1 MAIIY
6 TYPVKAT
13 PANDDLILISDSADS
28 NKTKQIKVSS
38 LPGGASSGVTQI
50 IAGTNVTIDPVSGV
64 GSVTINSSGGSLTI
78 KDEGVDLTTS
88 ASSINFTGVGV
99 TATAVGNDVTVDI
112 PDAYVIEDVQLASAV
127 SKGTALYISGPAHG
141 SGRVTVDIADAT
153 DNTKMPV
160 VGLALAN
167 YSAGEGKMIV
177 TGVLD
182 NVDTSNTNIPGGTLG
197 KVVYVDNSGVD
208 NNLTGTKPTGPDL
221 IQNVG
226 IITKSGA
233 NGAIQVACIGRT
245 NDLPNLNQGSLFI
258 GNASNQAT
266 TLSIG
271 GNNTVLK
278 SNGTTATWDDA
289 ANFLQPSNTTT
300 PSIKISGANTTDANS
315 GGLGQAFSDAQGV
328 VNLQGLSSTLNS
340 TVMAVAGEDN
350 VANSVGNLMNFFMAS
365 HLGPGYTLVG
375 RIEGNRNTGS
385 ISFSNASDYRL
396 KKNITSITGSLD
408 KVKALNPVNYNITD
422 IYENPNPV
430 LIEGFLAHE
439 LQAQIPNAVTGE
451 KDAVNEDGSIK
462 AQTVDLVRVIPYL
475 VGAIK
480 ELTAKVEA
488 LEA

>member
-64 GSVTINSSGGSLTI
+64 GSVTINSSGGGSLTV

-99 TATAVGNDVTVDI
+99 TATTVGNDVTVDI

-141 SGRVTVDIADAT
+141 SGRPTVDIADAT

-182 NVDTSNTNIPGGTLG
+182 DVNTSNTNIPGGTLG
-197 KVVYVDNSGVD
+197 NVIYVDNSGVD
-208 NNLTGTKPTGPDL
+208 NNLTGTKPTGTDL

-233 NGAIQVACIGRT
+233 NGSIQVSCIGRI
-245 NDLPNLNQGSLFI
+245 NDLPNLSQNNIWLGNSNGVPSKVSNSLDNLVDVSYAATNDASMYI
-258 GNASNQAT
+258 GNGAPSGLSGTPTKT
-266 TLSIG
+266 TAVG
-271 GNNTVLK
+271 EGAG
-278 SNGTTATWDDA
+278 NGTTSGS
-289 ANFLQPSNTTT
+289 SNTLIGTNAGITVTT
-300 PSIKISGANTTDANS
+300 GSTNTLVGADSGDTLTIGAGNVILGAGADSNANNVNAAIAVGKSTVVSTGAVAIGESASATGGGIALGRGATNTTANLALGSTSYPLLNTTDTGDVN
-315 GGLGQAFSDAQGV
+315 GLATGQTPAKFIEVQIGNDKYYMALYAQ
-328 VNLQGLSSTLNS
+328 
-340 TVMAVAGEDN
+340 A
-350 VANSVGNLMNFFMAS
+350 
-365 HLGPGYTLVG
+365 
-375 RIEGNRNTGS
+375 
-385 ISFSNASDYRL
+385 
-396 KKNITSITGSLD
+396 
-408 KVKALNPVNYNITD
+408 
-422 IYENPNPV
+422 
-430 LIEGFLAHE
+430 
-439 LQAQIPNAVTGE
+439 
-451 KDAVNEDGSIK
+451 
-462 AQTVDLVRVIPYL
+462 
-475 VGAIK
+475 
-480 ELTAKVEA
+480 
-488 LEA
+488 

>member
-64 GSVTINSSGGSLTI
+64 GSVTINSSGGGSLTV

-99 TATAVGNDVTVDI
+99 TATTVGNDVTVDI

-141 SGRVTVDIADAT
+141 SGRPTVDIADAT

-177 TGVLD
+177 TGILD
-182 NVDTSNTNIPGGTLG
+182 DVDTSNTNIPGGTLG
-197 KVVYVDNSGVD
+197 NVIYVDNSGVD
-208 NNLTGTKPTGPDL
+208 NNLTGTKPTGTDL

-233 NGAIQVACIGRT
+233 NGSIQVSCIGRI
-245 NDLPNLNQGSLFI
+245 NDLPNLSQNNIWLGNSNGVPSKVSNSLDNLVDVSYAATNDASMYI
-258 GNASNQAT
+258 GNGAPSGLSWTPTKT
-266 TLSIG
+266 TSVG
-271 GNNTVLK
+271 EGAGQ
-278 SNGTTATWDDA
+278 STTTG
-289 ANFLQPSNTTT
+289 FSNTLIGTNSGS
-300 PSIKISGANTTDANS
+300 SIAAGSTNTLIGSDSGDSIVAGSGNVIIGSDADTTTDAINAS
-315 GGLGQAFSDAQGV
+315 VVVGSSSSSATRGTAIGSSASADSEGIAIGFNATAGQNELAIGNIATA
-328 VNLQGLSSTLNS
+328 TLN
-340 TVMAVAGEDN
+340 AGGE
-350 VANSVGNLMNFFMAS
+350 
-365 HLGPGYTLVG
+365 PP
-375 RIEGNRNTGS
+375 
-385 ISFSNASDYRL
+385 
-396 KKNITSITGSLD
+396 SLTNKFLPIKIWD
-408 KVKALNPVNYNITD
+408 GATHVQYYLALY
-422 IYENPNPV
+422 
-430 LIEGFLAHE
+430 
-439 LQAQIPNAVTGE
+439 Q
-451 KDAVNEDGSIK
+451 
-462 AQTVDLVRVIPYL
+462 
-475 VGAIK
+475 
-480 ELTAKVEA
+480 
-488 LEA
+488 